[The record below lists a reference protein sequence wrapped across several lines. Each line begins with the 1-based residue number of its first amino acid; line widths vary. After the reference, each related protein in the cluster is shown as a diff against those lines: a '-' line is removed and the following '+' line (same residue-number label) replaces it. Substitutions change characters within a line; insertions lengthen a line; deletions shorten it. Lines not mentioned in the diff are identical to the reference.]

1 MDLVWSSISMTVLSL
16 KAQAVGQVW
25 KVTQPQTSFAVD
37 MCEDDSLANSLLF
50 PKYLIFRINQ
60 PLLP

>member
-1 MDLVWSSISMTVLSL
+1 MIIDIDDGVIL
-16 KAQAVGQVW
+16 KGRSRRAGLEGYTTANY
-25 KVTQPQTSFAVD
+25 SFAVD

-50 PKYLIFRINQ
+50 PKYLIFRIHQ